1 MPEPP
6 ETIQNPE
13 VELHKPHLS
22 EPVVTT
28 REPGALEYALHVLHQ
43 LRKQGL
49 WFTLLEIV
57 DQTKRRITGAP
68 TERFTRITPQLHVGG
83 QYSRKGWATLARRGV
98 TAAVSMRGEYD
109 DRGEGFLPPRYLHL
123 PTVDNHAPTLE
134 HLHQGIDFI
143 ADEVA
148 RGGQVY
154 IHCWEGVG
162 RGPTMLAA
170 YLVSTGRTPGEA
182 WAKIRAVR
190 PFIRPTA
197 AQIARIDLL
206 AAEYGRLNQPP
217 LSEQLQITT
226 ASELEAEATAVQ
238 TMTSGN

>member
-1 MPEPP
+1 MPDTP
-6 ETIQNPE
+6 EITNPE
-13 VELHKPHLS
+13 VELHKPHLP

-49 WFTLLEIV
+49 WFTLLEFYE
-57 DQTKRRITGAP
+57 QGTRRITGAP

-83 QYSRKGWATLARRGV
+83 QYSRKGWAALARRGI

-123 PTVDNHAPTLE
+123 PTVDNHAPTLQ
-134 HLHQGIDFI
+134 HLRQGIAFI
-143 ADEVA
+143 ADEVQ

-154 IHCWEGVG
+154 VHCWEGVG

-170 YLVSTGRTPGEA
+170 YLVSTGLTPGEA
-182 WAKIRAVR
+182 WGEIRAVR

-197 AQIARIDLL
+197 PQIVRIDEL
-206 AAEYGRLNQPP
+206 AAEYGLTNQPP
-217 LSEQLQITT
+217 LSAQLPP
-226 ASELEAEATAVQ
+226 SAVPEMEIQ
-238 TMTSGN
+238 PQ

>member
-1 MPEPP
+1 MPETP
-6 ETIQNPE
+6 EMIQNPE
-13 VELHKPHLS
+13 VELHKPHLP
-22 EPVVTT
+22 EPIVTT

-49 WFTLLEIV
+49 WNTLLEIV
-57 DQTKRRITGAP
+57 DQTKRRVTGAP

-83 QYSRKGWATLARRGV
+83 QYSRKGWATLARRGI

-134 HLHQGIDFI
+134 HLHQGIAFI
-143 ADEVA
+143 TDEVG

-154 IHCWEGVG
+154 VHCWEGVG

-170 YLVSTGRTPGEA
+170 YLVSTGLTPGEA

-226 ASELEAEATAVQ
+226 ASELEAEAKAAQMVA
-238 TMTSGN
+238 SGN